1 MTLYNPVSADGFTP
15 LQNREDRFVAGV
27 WQVEETSFR
36 PAFGMAAL
44 QEKSHSECH
53 DDNGA
58 KGEDKLAADLLA
70 QKTAD
75 AYAQGYLNGQQAIAA
90 RFDEEQE
97 RHDALAQA
105 IDQLKPA
112 DEVKL
117 AKLLQKTV
125 LSLFRQ
131 AVGHAEIDGSWLQKR
146 CEAALESI
154 VEEMGE
160 ASLFV
165 APGDA
170 ILLREYDCNVP
181 VVEDPELLPGS
192 VRLDYPSGQ
201 ITSGSLSIAQEFE
214 RRIGANGVSGG
225 VLC

>member
-1 MTLYNPVSADGFTP
+1 MTLYNSVPLDGFTP
-15 LQNREDRFVAGV
+15 LQNLEDRFVAGV
-27 WQVEETSFR
+27 WQVEETGFR
-36 PAFGMAAL
+36 PAFDMAAL
-44 QEKSHSECH
+44 QEKPQSECH
-53 DDNGA
+53 DENGPEEE
-58 KGEDKLAADLLA
+58 GKLSADLLVL
-70 QKTAD
+70 KTGD
-75 AYAQGYLNGQQAIAA
+75 AYAQGYLIGQQAIAA
-90 RFDEEQE
+90 RLDEDQA
-97 RHDALAQA
+97 RHDALAEA
-105 IDQLKPA
+105 INRLKPA

-117 AKLLQKTV
+117 TKLLQETV

-131 AVGHAEIDGSWLQKR
+131 AVGYAEIDRLWLQGR
-146 CEAALESI
+146 CKAALENI
-154 VEEMGE
+154 AEDMGE
-160 ASLFV
+160 ACLFV

-170 ILLREYDCNVP
+170 ILLREYDCSVP